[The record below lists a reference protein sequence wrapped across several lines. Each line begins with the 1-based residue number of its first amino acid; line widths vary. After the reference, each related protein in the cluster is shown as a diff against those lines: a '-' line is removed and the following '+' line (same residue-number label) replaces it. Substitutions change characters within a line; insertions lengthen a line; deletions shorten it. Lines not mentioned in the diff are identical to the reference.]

1 MKVVMLES
9 LKESPDSVA
18 GWFGRAGRFLTEV
31 RGELGRVTWPS
42 RREVWATT
50 IVVILTSTIF
60 GLYLYGIDL
69 MLSRLVAWIIE
80 RFGG

>member
-1 MKVVMLES
+1 MKIAMFDNPEGS
-9 LKESPDSVA
+9 TNQA
-18 GWFGRAGRFLTEV
+18 ANWFSRGRRFLSEV
-31 RGELGRVTWPS
+31 RSELDRVTWPT

-50 IVVILTSTIF
+50 IVVIAFSTAV

-69 MLSRLVAWIIE
+69 ALSSFIGWVIE

>member
-1 MKVVMLES
+1 M
-9 LKESPDSVA
+9 
-18 GWFGRAGRFLTEV
+18 
-31 RGELGRVTWPS
+31 TWPT

-69 MLSRLVAWIIE
+69 ALSRLVAWIIE